1 MEGEAM
7 KLNAV
12 RLWVDD
18 MGAARVFYETTLG
31 LRALWDHGP
40 AVGYDLG
47 AALIVELD
55 DGEEDEPLV
64 GRFTGVSL
72 EVADIAAAYA
82 ALMAKGVEFLQPPE
96 TMPWGGALAHFKD
109 PAGNVLTLVSQPG

>member
-1 MEGEAM
+1 M

-18 MGAARVFYETTLG
+18 MDPARAFYEGVLG
-31 LRALWDHGP
+31 LRALWDHGA

-47 AALIVELD
+47 ATLIIELD

-64 GRFTGVSL
+64 GRFTGVSI
-72 EVADIAAAYA
+72 EAADVAAAHA
-82 ALMAKGVEFLQPPE
+82 DLVAKGVEFLQPPE
-96 TMPWGGALAHFKD
+96 TMPWGGVLAHFKD
-109 PAGNVLTLVSQPG
+109 PAGNVLTLVSQPA